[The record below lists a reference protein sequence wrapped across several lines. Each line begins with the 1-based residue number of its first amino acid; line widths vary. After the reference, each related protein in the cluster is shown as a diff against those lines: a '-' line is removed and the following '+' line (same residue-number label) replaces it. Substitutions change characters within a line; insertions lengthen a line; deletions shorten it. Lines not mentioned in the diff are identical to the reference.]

1 MSYNQE
7 IKKIDEQAALLSI
20 EKNLLLEKQL
30 TSKDPN
36 DIFKAQSYLQ
46 ELEANKKK
54 KDIRSFLFDPFDAYY
69 TTNGYKQQRKRVSFD
84 VLKKVGDTPVVGSVI
99 NTRVFQLQN
108 FLRFTDNN
116 KEEGYIIRKKRSI
129 FDKKS
134 NESNKEERVKIEYIV
149 NFLENGGLKSKWDIN
164 DDLHDFV
171 RKIMR
176 DSLTYDQLA
185 AECERN
191 RRFDLIGM
199 TAIDASTIRI
209 LETVDPRFRE
219 LSKQR
224 YTEQFG
230 QLPRYAQ
237 VYQSN
242 VMKNPFTQED
252 IVFYPWELMYAQ
264 RNKST
269 ALDKNGYG
277 TSEIEILLDIIT
289 WSLWGMQYNGNFFK
303 QGSNPK
309 GFINLKDGGA
319 NMDVVNDFRQTW
331 RQMLAGVN
339 NCVHGDTNIITS
351 EGSVKI
357 GDLFLTDSSDKF
369 IRIWDGEE
377 FVDGRAY
384 KSGKKQLTSMKLN
397 NGVEIKTSPN
407 HRFSV
412 IDETIG
418 TPVWKERK
426 DIKLGDYVLVN
437 KNSVK
442 SESEPLYYKGK
453 LVEEDL
459 FEFLGW
465 AVGDGWFGENN
476 PKDRGLSTFYHSI
489 KEPWI
494 LERHSEILKKY
505 NINHKTYEI
514 FYTEK
519 EKTYCKERYGFKTV
533 ADSHIYIEVF
543 DAEFIKFV
551 YSLGFT
557 SSKKGKVIP
566 QFLYS
571 FDGDCKRSFIKGF
584 FSADGSTEG
593 GRQVCMSITRDSLR
607 EETKL
612 LLMTEGIRCSEQEG
626 KANFSSNNFGVLPKD
641 GYLLTLKDNRE
652 YFDKIGMLQPHK
664 QYKENKTKSYSIL
677 NVTPVSTAKFVGKI
691 IRDKCNKDSISITP
705 REREFLSEV
714 ICGNCATMIKICDL
728 AKKYEIEL
736 PDFVTNY
743 NFAKVVSLA
752 EFDEEV
758 EMYDVEM
765 FNEKHYFI
773 ANGIQNHNSHKIP
786 VFSGIDLEWIDLQ
799 SNNRDMEF
807 QQWMEFL
814 IIMICSV
821 FTIDP
826 SELGYQFQ
834 KQAQIFG
841 QTGQKERIQH
851 SKKKGLKPLLLFLEK
866 VLTKWIVSEID
877 KDYELIF
884 TGIDNSDEA
893 EIVDL
898 ITKKIAAGTVSFES
912 AFEAEM
918 GRKYN
923 PKTDTIL
930 NPVFLQAQQL
940 KQYGGE
946 GSNGMVD
953 DMTGESGE
961 GVQNPFDKFNMDQ
974 QGAGQFAKSVDSDPI
989 LLECLKYVDD
999 NLNVK

>member
-7 IKKIDEQAALLSI
+7 IKKIDEQAALLVI

-191 RRFDLIGM
+191 RRFELIGM
-199 TAIDASTIRI
+199 TAIDASTVRI

-224 YTEQFG
+224 YKEQFG

-331 RQMLAGVN
+331 RQMLAGV
-339 NCVHGDTNIITS
+339 
-351 EGSVKI
+351 
-357 GDLFLTDSSDKF
+357 
-369 IRIWDGEE
+369 
-377 FVDGRAY
+377 
-384 KSGKKQLTSMKLN
+384 Q
-397 NGVEIKTSPN
+397 
-407 HRFSV
+407 
-412 IDETIG
+412 
-418 TPVWKERK
+418 
-426 DIKLGDYVLVN
+426 
-437 KNSVK
+437 
-442 SESEPLYYKGK
+442 
-453 LVEEDL
+453 
-459 FEFLGW
+459 
-465 AVGDGWFGENN
+465 
-476 PKDRGLSTFYHSI
+476 
-489 KEPWI
+489 
-494 LERHSEILKKY
+494 
-505 NINHKTYEI
+505 
-514 FYTEK
+514 
-519 EKTYCKERYGFKTV
+519 
-533 ADSHIYIEVF
+533 
-543 DAEFIKFV
+543 
-551 YSLGFT
+551 
-557 SSKKGKVIP
+557 
-566 QFLYS
+566 
-571 FDGDCKRSFIKGF
+571 
-584 FSADGSTEG
+584 
-593 GRQVCMSITRDSLR
+593 
-607 EETKL
+607 
-612 LLMTEGIRCSEQEG
+612 
-626 KANFSSNNFGVLPKD
+626 
-641 GYLLTLKDNRE
+641 
-652 YFDKIGMLQPHK
+652 
-664 QYKENKTKSYSIL
+664 
-677 NVTPVSTAKFVGKI
+677 
-691 IRDKCNKDSISITP
+691 
-705 REREFLSEV
+705 
-714 ICGNCATMIKICDL
+714 
-728 AKKYEIEL
+728 
-736 PDFVTNY
+736 
-743 NFAKVVSLA
+743 
-752 EFDEEV
+752 
-758 EMYDVEM
+758 
-765 FNEKHYFI
+765 
-773 ANGIQNHNSHKIP
+773 NSHKIP
-786 VFSGIDLEWIDLQ
+786 VFSGIDLEWVDLQ

-877 KDYELIF
+877 KDYELVF

-898 ITKKIAAGTVSFES
+898 ITKKMAAGTISFES

-923 PKTDTIL
+923 SKTDTIL
-930 NPVFLQAQQL
+930 NPVFLQMQQM
-940 KQYGGE
+940 KQFGGE
-946 GSNGMVD
+946 GSNGAVD
-953 DMTGESGE
+953 EMTGEG
-961 GVQNPFDKFNMDQ
+961 GGAPNPFDKFNIDQ
-974 QGAGQFAKSVDSDPI
+974 QGAGQFAKSVESDPI
-989 LLECLKYVDD
+989 LVECLKYVDD
-999 NLNVK
+999 NLNTN

>member
-7 IKKIDEQAALLSI
+7 IKKIDEQAALLVI

-191 RRFDLIGM
+191 RRFELIGM
-199 TAIDASTIRI
+199 TAIDASTVRI

-224 YTEQFG
+224 YKEQFG

-339 NCVHGDTNIITS
+339 N
-351 EGSVKI
+351 
-357 GDLFLTDSSDKF
+357 
-369 IRIWDGEE
+369 
-377 FVDGRAY
+377 
-384 KSGKKQLTSMKLN
+384 
-397 NGVEIKTSPN
+397 
-407 HRFSV
+407 
-412 IDETIG
+412 
-418 TPVWKERK
+418 
-426 DIKLGDYVLVN
+426 
-437 KNSVK
+437 
-442 SESEPLYYKGK
+442 
-453 LVEEDL
+453 
-459 FEFLGW
+459 
-465 AVGDGWFGENN
+465 
-476 PKDRGLSTFYHSI
+476 
-489 KEPWI
+489 
-494 LERHSEILKKY
+494 
-505 NINHKTYEI
+505 
-514 FYTEK
+514 
-519 EKTYCKERYGFKTV
+519 
-533 ADSHIYIEVF
+533 
-543 DAEFIKFV
+543 
-551 YSLGFT
+551 
-557 SSKKGKVIP
+557 
-566 QFLYS
+566 
-571 FDGDCKRSFIKGF
+571 
-584 FSADGSTEG
+584 
-593 GRQVCMSITRDSLR
+593 
-607 EETKL
+607 
-612 LLMTEGIRCSEQEG
+612 
-626 KANFSSNNFGVLPKD
+626 
-641 GYLLTLKDNRE
+641 
-652 YFDKIGMLQPHK
+652 
-664 QYKENKTKSYSIL
+664 
-677 NVTPVSTAKFVGKI
+677 
-691 IRDKCNKDSISITP
+691 
-705 REREFLSEV
+705 
-714 ICGNCATMIKICDL
+714 
-728 AKKYEIEL
+728 
-736 PDFVTNY
+736 
-743 NFAKVVSLA
+743 
-752 EFDEEV
+752 
-758 EMYDVEM
+758 
-765 FNEKHYFI
+765 
-773 ANGIQNHNSHKIP
+773 SHKIP

-877 KDYELIF
+877 KDYELVF

-898 ITKKIAAGTVSFES
+898 IAKKIAAGTVSFES

-930 NPVFLQAQQL
+930 NPVFLQAQQM
-940 KQYGGE
+940 KQFGGE
-946 GSNGMVD
+946 GSNGAVD
-953 DMTGESGE
+953 EMTGEG
-961 GVQNPFDKFNMDQ
+961 GGAPNPFDKFNMDQ

-989 LLECLKYVDD
+989 LAECLKYVDD
-999 NLNVK
+999 NLNTN